1 MKRGYLNCRNVLYFQ
16 FISNTYLGLENAR
29 FTDVALPQSC
39 SKLVVSFGHYLSD
52 RPCSVKLES
61 N

>member
-39 SKLVVSFGHYLSD
+39 SKLVV
-52 RPCSVKLES
+52 
-61 N
+61 